1 MAKGK
6 VPGRLIAVEGL
17 DGSGKSTQ
25 LALLRR
31 WLELEGY
38 RVFFTEWNS
47 SAVVK
52 NVTKKGKQQKL
63 LTPTTFSLVHAADF
77 ADRYERQIYP
87 LLQAG
92 YLVLADRY
100 VFTAFARDSVR
111 GCNPKWLRTLYDF
124 ARLPDITFFFDVPL
138 DVALGRILT
147 GRPQLKFHE
156 AGMDLGLSEDVEESF
171 KIFQGMIYS
180 AYRNMKR
187 EFDFD
192 VVDATKA
199 PQDQQDYVRQIVLN
213 RINLSG
219 FKGRGGRSTRSGG

>member
-124 ARLPDITFFFDVPL
+124 ARLPDITFFFDIPL

>member
-6 VPGRLIAVEGL
+6 VPGKLIAVEGL